1 MITAAPAVTPE
12 IEALAAQLSALVGF
26 AIPAAV
32 AIQAG
37 KALAAQL
44 DAEGHAAAA
53 ERLACVISY
62 AVNPSAFAD
71 LVAAEVGA

>member
-1 MITAAPAVTPE
+1 MTNAAPAVTPE

-26 AIPAAV
+26 AIPAAA

-37 KALAAQL
+37 KALSVQL
-44 DAEGHAAAA
+44 EAEGHAAAA
-53 ERLACVISY
+53 ERLACAIAY